1 MKAKTMSKKQGIYFA
16 VCNVVAG
23 LGNYLFQLDASHSLS
38 LVEFGTFT
46 SWIAQVS
53 TVMSLA
59 MFFNYFSN
67 FIELSDRTV
76 TMLCLGTLALG
87 GFGLSTALLAEISI
101 PLLFAGFVAIV
112 LRLTFSW
119 VDGQIQRRLLFY
131 ALGTSITI
139 KTATKLII
147 PRFET
152 LFASMVDLYAWA
164 FAVCLLPAAI
174 FSIAVVT
181 FQFTEKHQQQT
192 LAKESKSKGPVV
204 AMAIAAM
211 LFVVFARS

>member
-1 MKAKTMSKKQGIYFA
+1 
-16 VCNVVAG
+16 
-23 LGNYLFQLDASHSLS
+23 
-38 LVEFGTFT
+38 
-46 SWIAQVS
+46 
-53 TVMSLA
+53 
-59 MFFNYFSN
+59 
-67 FIELSDRTV
+67 
-76 TMLCLGTLALG
+76 
-87 GFGLSTALLAEISI
+87 
-101 PLLFAGFVAIV
+101 LFAGFVAIV

-152 LFASMVDLYAWA
+152 LFASLVDLYAWA

-192 LAKESKSKGPVV
+192 LAKESKKQGSCCCHGYCGH
-204 AMAIAAM
+204 A
-211 LFVVFARS
+211 FVVLLGRDTSARHLGSELDSRF

>member
-76 TMLCLGTLALG
+76 TMLCLGDIGSG
-87 GFGLSTALLAEISI
+87 GLWAIDG
-101 PLLFAGFVAIV
+101 FACRNLDPIV
-112 LRLTFSW
+112 VCRLCGDCT
-119 VDGQIQRRLLFY
+119 
-131 ALGTSITI
+131 
-139 KTATKLII
+139 
-147 PRFET
+147 
-152 LFASMVDLYAWA
+152 
-164 FAVCLLPAAI
+164 
-174 FSIAVVT
+174 
-181 FQFTEKHQQQT
+181 
-192 LAKESKSKGPVV
+192 
-204 AMAIAAM
+204 
-211 LFVVFARS
+211 